1 MTQKGKQSQV
11 KWRSGRRMETV
22 TGSPDPLFGEQ
33 YDSKGAGEIVLKL
46 CMARKS
52 KKQTK
57 KKSQQAVFI

>member
-1 MTQKGKQSQV
+1 
-11 KWRSGRRMETV
+11 METV

>member
-1 MTQKGKQSQV
+1 
-11 KWRSGRRMETV
+11 METV

-52 KKQTK
+52 KKQQK
-57 KKSQQAVFI
+57 KEPASCFYLDSMSLSWHIYWVITPIL